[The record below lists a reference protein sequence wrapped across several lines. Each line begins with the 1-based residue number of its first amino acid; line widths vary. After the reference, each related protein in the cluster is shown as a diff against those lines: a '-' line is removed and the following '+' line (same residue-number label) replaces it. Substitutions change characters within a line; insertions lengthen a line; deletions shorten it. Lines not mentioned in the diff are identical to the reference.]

1 MENTENLNFDFELI
15 CRSAAESD
23 QDYYLLALDSDFP
36 DEMIQNIF
44 KYLGTRDLRAVSLTN
59 RKFDRI
65 SSEIL
70 TKLKKV
76 FLEKIQ
82 NYLQQEFPFFCD
94 LCRENNADV
103 SEINEFIEIDP
114 KSTKE
119 TYTVEQEDGTV
130 KTYYIKD
137 CVDNPELSLAQ
148 RGSFVARNVLETS
161 TWVGEKSYSY
171 LGNTKGVVLIGG
183 GALAIG
189 TGTVPMFLAALP
201 DLLCTAEELD
211 ILYDAYV
218 AELNDVKECSSWI
231 APLVWNVACYILPHE
246 NKSNLPNTK
255 HTKLEHIYKLKQ
267 KIETA
272 LKHVEELDLSFF
284 EKQIKII
291 GLSKFIYHLKNSCPE
306 LKKVIL
312 PNDIGFN
319 TVLEIIMNYPDLTFV
334 AQKIKE
340 IDFNHIQP
348 DLIKHVIKNG
358 LFEFVEKLC
367 NVCPELNKIILPSYI
382 HCIGLLKF
390 IIDYPTI
397 AFVAPE
403 VREIDF
409 SQFKTDLIEKA
420 ELLKMIVSCPELT
433 KIKLPC
439 NTSSDV
445 IKEIIE
451 NHPHLMIEV
460 LNQIDMSGF
469 STKVIESRGLLNLIK
484 TFIQSDPNLLKI
496 ILPSHTESGLLA
508 VIKEQYPNL
517 QFAIK
522 EESGEK
528 EEG

>member
-1 MENTENLNFDFELI
+1 MEHTGNLNFDIGSQASGELI

-36 DEMIQNIF
+36 DETIQNIF
-44 KYLGTRDLRAVSLTN
+44 EYLGAIHLNAVSLTN
-59 RKFDRI
+59 LKFYRI

-76 FLEKIQ
+76 FFEKNQ

-94 LCRENNADV
+94 LYRENATDV

-114 KSTKE
+114 KSPKE
-119 TYTVEQEDGTV
+119 TYTVAQEDGTV
-130 KTYYIKD
+130 KTYDVKD
-137 CVDNPELSLAQ
+137 CVDNPERSLAQ
-148 RGSFVARNVLETS
+148 RSHFAARNALEM
-161 TWVGEKSYSY
+161 SYSMF
-171 LGNTKGVVLIGG
+171 GNTKGAVLFGG

-189 TGTVPMFLAALP
+189 TGTVPLFLAALP
-201 DLLCTAEELD
+201 GLLGSAEEID
-211 ILYDAYV
+211 VLYDVFV
-218 AELNDVKECSSWI
+218 AERNGVKECSSWLP
-231 APLVWNVACYILPHE
+231 ALAWHVGCYIFPDE
-246 NKSNLPNTK
+246 NRSNLPNTK
-255 HTKLEHIYKLKQ
+255 YRKLERIYKLGK
-267 KIETA
+267 KIEAA

-284 EKQIKII
+284 EKQIKEI
-291 GLSKFIYHLKNSCPE
+291 GLSKFLHFLKNLCPE

-312 PNDIGFN
+312 PLDIEFDK
-319 TVLEIIMNYPDLTFV
+319 VLEIIMDYPDLT
-334 AQKIKE
+334 
-340 IDFNHIQP
+340 
-348 DLIKHVIKNG
+348 L
-358 LFEFVEKLC
+358 
-367 NVCPELNKIILPSYI
+367 
-382 HCIGLLKF
+382 
-390 IIDYPTI
+390 
-397 AFVAPE
+397 VAPE

-420 ELLKMIVSCPELT
+420 ELLKMIASCPELT

-469 STKVIESRGLLNLIK
+469 STKVIKSRGLLNLIK
-484 TFIQSDPNLLKI
+484 TFIQSDPDLQKI

-522 EESGEK
+522 EETGEK